1 MRFRF
6 ERTAAEGGVAVDEDA
21 ADEDHEVG
29 DSSEEGEDPSV
40 QERQTLFVG
49 SCCEETDTEASEKRF
64 VLFDVEPSVIATKP
78 ENKQRQVRNNK
89 DKGKN

>member
-1 MRFRF
+1 M
-6 ERTAAEGGVAVDEDA
+6 
-21 ADEDHEVG
+21 
-29 DSSEEGEDPSV
+29 